1 MIRSI
6 RYITLLVLLQFVTG
20 ISVLYAQSITS
31 ASGIVRDSVS
41 GEPLS
46 YVSVMFENST
56 IGAMTDDDGAFSLQN
71 DKGLTRLVV
80 SSLGYD
86 NKVVNLKAG
95 QKNDN
100 LDILLSPTSFQIAE
114 VEVRPTK
121 ERYSRKDNPAVELI
135 KKVIEHKNDN
145 RIEAK
150 DEYQSEVYEKLSMS
164 LDDFN
169 PNLEKNKFLKKFKFI
184 KNYLDT
190 SEFNGKPILTI
201 SVRET
206 ISDQYYRKHPKAE
219 KTITKAKRQQGIDKT
234 LDDGGAI
241 TANLEEIFKGVN
253 IFDNNINI
261 LLNRFVSPLSSTLA
275 VSYYKYYI
283 MDTVDVAGD
292 KCVDLAFVPVN
303 SQSYGFTGRLYIT
316 LDGNYAVKKFL
327 LNTPANINLNWVD
340 KLRIEQEFKRMPD
353 STWVLANENTYVNF
367 YIVKGAQQLYAHQL
381 RNFDKYQFDVQN
393 ADSIFGLLGPIHEL
407 PEATAQTD
415 TFWIHNRHVPLK
427 EKESALDDLLAQL
440 RKVPAFNVIIK
451 TAEILITGYIP
462 TTADKDKSKF
472 DFGPMNTTFSA
483 NHLEGFRMRVGGMT
497 TANLNPHWFGSG
509 YLAYGVNDRKLK
521 YNAKLTYSVNK
532 KKYHE
537 GESPVNNISAIQEYD
552 VYTPGQDF
560 LFTSKDNMFV
570 AWKVGEPV
578 TMMQYIRKTM
588 LQYQKEWLNGLTLTT
603 WARNEN
609 NEAAGGEDVA
619 QVGHLMVDLVE
630 ELNGQIIAQLP
641 GDGGQMDGGVG
652 GAADGAVDDDGVLER
667 RGGHDLAGGDVLLH
681 QLHDLP
687 AGIAGVLDDV
697 PHGGGSQSR
706 AGQRHAQSLGDA
718 LHGGCG
724 AQEGARAHRGAA
736 GQLIIPHF
744 LRGDGVLALLTQGD
758 VAGHQGRGHVGAG
771 PHGAAGHEDG
781 GDVHPGRSL
790 QVGGNGLVAAG
801 HQDHAVPGH
810 CGGVN
815 FHHVGQ
821 RFTGSQH
828 HVHAVM
834 ALGAAVAD
842 VRGIVL
848 GRLAALFVH
857 AVHRLLHQ
865 LVQVPAA
872 GVRVAVHALHHD
884 LRLFNVRVVPARAH
898 FQGVELCPQ
907 HPIVMTFL
915 HHLLFLL
922 FP

>member
-588 LQYQKEWLNGLTLTT
+588 LQYQKEWLNGLTLT
-603 WARNEN
+603 
-609 NEAAGGEDVA
+609 
-619 QVGHLMVDLVE
+619 
-630 ELNGQIIAQLP
+630 LP
-641 GDGGQMDGGVG
+641 
-652 GAADGAVDDDGVLER
+652 L
-667 RGGHDLAGGDVLLH
+667 
-681 QLHDLP
+681 
-687 AGIAGVLDDV
+687 
-697 PHGGGSQSR
+697 
-706 AGQRHAQSLGDA
+706 
-718 LHGGCG
+718 
-724 AQEGARAHRGAA
+724 
-736 GQLIIPHF
+736 
-744 LRGDGVLALLTQGD
+744 
-758 VAGHQGRGHVGAG
+758 GHVTRTTRRPERSATTVTT
-771 PHGAAGHEDG
+771 PTGH
-781 GDVHPGRSL
+781 
-790 QVGGNGLVAAG
+790 
-801 HQDHAVPGH
+801 
-810 CGGVN
+810 
-815 FHHVGQ
+815 
-821 RFTGSQH
+821 
-828 HVHAVM
+828 
-834 ALGAAVAD
+834 
-842 VRGIVL
+842 
-848 GRLAALFVH
+848 
-857 AVHRLLHQ
+857 
-865 LVQVPAA
+865 
-872 GVRVAVHALHHD
+872 
-884 LRLFNVRVVPARAH
+884 
-898 FQGVELCPQ
+898 
-907 HPIVMTFL
+907 
-915 HHLLFLL
+915 
-922 FP
+922 

>member
-95 QKNDN
+95 QKNN
-100 LDILLSPTSFQIAE
+100 ALNVLLRPTSFEIAE
-114 VEVRPTK
+114 VVVKPKREK
-121 ERYSRKDNPAVELI
+121 YSRKDNPAVELI

-560 LFTSKDNMFV
+560 LFTSKDNM
-570 AWKVGEPV
+570 
-578 TMMQYIRKTM
+578 
-588 LQYQKEWLNGLTLTT
+588 
-603 WARNEN
+603 
-609 NEAAGGEDVA
+609 
-619 QVGHLMVDLVE
+619 
-630 ELNGQIIAQLP
+630 
-641 GDGGQMDGGVG
+641 
-652 GAADGAVDDDGVLER
+652 
-667 RGGHDLAGGDVLLH
+667 
-681 QLHDLP
+681 
-687 AGIAGVLDDV
+687 
-697 PHGGGSQSR
+697 
-706 AGQRHAQSLGDA
+706 
-718 LHGGCG
+718 
-724 AQEGARAHRGAA
+724 
-736 GQLIIPHF
+736 
-744 LRGDGVLALLTQGD
+744 
-758 VAGHQGRGHVGAG
+758 
-771 PHGAAGHEDG
+771 
-781 GDVHPGRSL
+781 
-790 QVGGNGLVAAG
+790 
-801 HQDHAVPGH
+801 
-810 CGGVN
+810 
-815 FHHVGQ
+815 
-821 RFTGSQH
+821 
-828 HVHAVM
+828 
-834 ALGAAVAD
+834 
-842 VRGIVL
+842 
-848 GRLAALFVH
+848 
-857 AVHRLLHQ
+857 
-865 LVQVPAA
+865 
-872 GVRVAVHALHHD
+872 
-884 LRLFNVRVVPARAH
+884 
-898 FQGVELCPQ
+898 
-907 HPIVMTFL
+907 
-915 HHLLFLL
+915 
-922 FP
+922 

>member
-578 TMMQYIRKTM
+578 TMMQ
-588 LQYQKEWLNGLTLTT
+588 L
-603 WARNEN
+603 
-609 NEAAGGEDVA
+609 
-619 QVGHLMVDLVE
+619 
-630 ELNGQIIAQLP
+630 
-641 GDGGQMDGGVG
+641 
-652 GAADGAVDDDGVLER
+652 
-667 RGGHDLAGGDVLLH
+667 
-681 QLHDLP
+681 
-687 AGIAGVLDDV
+687 
-697 PHGGGSQSR
+697 
-706 AGQRHAQSLGDA
+706 SLI
-718 LHGGCG
+718 H
-724 AQEGARAHRGAA
+724 
-736 GQLIIPHF
+736 I
-744 LRGDGVLALLTQGD
+744 
-758 VAGHQGRGHVGAG
+758 
-771 PHGAAGHEDG
+771 
-781 GDVHPGRSL
+781 
-790 QVGGNGLVAAG
+790 
-801 HQDHAVPGH
+801 
-810 CGGVN
+810 
-815 FHHVGQ
+815 
-821 RFTGSQH
+821 
-828 HVHAVM
+828 
-834 ALGAAVAD
+834 
-842 VRGIVL
+842 
-848 GRLAALFVH
+848 
-857 AVHRLLHQ
+857 
-865 LVQVPAA
+865 
-872 GVRVAVHALHHD
+872 
-884 LRLFNVRVVPARAH
+884 
-898 FQGVELCPQ
+898 
-907 HPIVMTFL
+907 
-915 HHLLFLL
+915 
-922 FP
+922 

>member
-609 NEAAGGEDVA
+609 NEAAA
-619 QVGHLMVDLVE
+619 TTATTPTGH
-630 ELNGQIIAQLP
+630 
-641 GDGGQMDGGVG
+641 
-652 GAADGAVDDDGVLER
+652 
-667 RGGHDLAGGDVLLH
+667 
-681 QLHDLP
+681 
-687 AGIAGVLDDV
+687 
-697 PHGGGSQSR
+697 
-706 AGQRHAQSLGDA
+706 
-718 LHGGCG
+718 
-724 AQEGARAHRGAA
+724 
-736 GQLIIPHF
+736 
-744 LRGDGVLALLTQGD
+744 
-758 VAGHQGRGHVGAG
+758 
-771 PHGAAGHEDG
+771 
-781 GDVHPGRSL
+781 
-790 QVGGNGLVAAG
+790 
-801 HQDHAVPGH
+801 
-810 CGGVN
+810 
-815 FHHVGQ
+815 
-821 RFTGSQH
+821 
-828 HVHAVM
+828 
-834 ALGAAVAD
+834 
-842 VRGIVL
+842 
-848 GRLAALFVH
+848 
-857 AVHRLLHQ
+857 
-865 LVQVPAA
+865 
-872 GVRVAVHALHHD
+872 
-884 LRLFNVRVVPARAH
+884 
-898 FQGVELCPQ
+898 
-907 HPIVMTFL
+907 
-915 HHLLFLL
+915 
-922 FP
+922 

>member
-95 QKNDN
+95 QKNN
-100 LDILLSPTSFQIAE
+100 ALNVLLRPTSFEIAE
-114 VEVRPTK
+114 VVVKPKREK
-121 ERYSRKDNPAVELI
+121 YSRKDNPAVELI

-275 VSYYKYYI
+275 VTYYKYYI

-609 NEAAGGEDVA
+609 NEAAGTLRYDRYNADGT
-619 QVGHLMVDLVE
+619 LTNLKSFTNT
-630 ELNGQIIAQLP
+630 ELGAQLRFAP
-641 GDGGQMDGGVG
+641 G
-652 GAADGAVDDDGVLER
+652 ER
-667 RGGHDLAGGDVLLH
+667 AYNGR
-681 QLHDLP
+681 
-687 AGIAGVLDDV
+687 
-697 PHGGGSQSR
+697 
-706 AGQRHAQSLGDA
+706 
-718 LHGGCG
+718 
-724 AQEGARAHRGAA
+724 EGRN
-736 GQLIIPHF
+736 
-744 LRGDGVLALLTQGD
+744 
-758 VAGHQGRGHVGAG
+758 
-771 PHGAAGHEDG
+771 
-781 GDVHPGRSL
+781 S
-790 QVGGNGLVAAG
+790 
-801 HQDHAVPGH
+801 
-810 CGGVN
+810 
-815 FHHVGQ
+815 
-821 RFTGSQH
+821 
-828 HVHAVM
+828 
-834 ALGAAVAD
+834 
-842 VRGIVL
+842 
-848 GRLAALFVH
+848 
-857 AVHRLLHQ
+857 
-865 LVQVPAA
+865 
-872 GVRVAVHALHHD
+872 
-884 LRLFNVRVVPARAH
+884 LFNRSKGAPVFRWD
-898 FQGVELCPQ
+898 
-907 HPIVMTFL
+907 
-915 HHLLFLL
+915 
-922 FP
+922 

>member
-537 GESPVNNISAIQEYD
+537 GES
-552 VYTPGQDF
+552 
-560 LFTSKDNMFV
+560 
-570 AWKVGEPV
+570 
-578 TMMQYIRKTM
+578 R
-588 LQYQKEWLNGLTLTT
+588 
-603 WARNEN
+603 
-609 NEAAGGEDVA
+609 
-619 QVGHLMVDLVE
+619 
-630 ELNGQIIAQLP
+630 
-641 GDGGQMDGGVG
+641 
-652 GAADGAVDDDGVLER
+652 
-667 RGGHDLAGGDVLLH
+667 
-681 QLHDLP
+681 
-687 AGIAGVLDDV
+687 
-697 PHGGGSQSR
+697 
-706 AGQRHAQSLGDA
+706 
-718 LHGGCG
+718 
-724 AQEGARAHRGAA
+724 
-736 GQLIIPHF
+736 
-744 LRGDGVLALLTQGD
+744 
-758 VAGHQGRGHVGAG
+758 
-771 PHGAAGHEDG
+771 
-781 GDVHPGRSL
+781 
-790 QVGGNGLVAAG
+790 
-801 HQDHAVPGH
+801 
-810 CGGVN
+810 
-815 FHHVGQ
+815 
-821 RFTGSQH
+821 
-828 HVHAVM
+828 
-834 ALGAAVAD
+834 
-842 VRGIVL
+842 
-848 GRLAALFVH
+848 
-857 AVHRLLHQ
+857 
-865 LVQVPAA
+865 
-872 GVRVAVHALHHD
+872 
-884 LRLFNVRVVPARAH
+884 
-898 FQGVELCPQ
+898 
-907 HPIVMTFL
+907 
-915 HHLLFLL
+915 
-922 FP
+922 

>member
-588 LQYQKEWLNGLTLTT
+588 LQYQKEWLE
-603 WARNEN
+603 WP
-609 NEAAGGEDVA
+609 DPY
-619 QVGHLMVDLVE
+619 HL
-630 ELNGQIIAQLP
+630 G
-641 GDGGQMDGGVG
+641 
-652 GAADGAVDDDGVLER
+652 
-667 RGGHDLAGGDVLLH
+667 
-681 QLHDLP
+681 
-687 AGIAGVLDDV
+687 
-697 PHGGGSQSR
+697 
-706 AGQRHAQSLGDA
+706 
-718 LHGGCG
+718 
-724 AQEGARAHRGAA
+724 
-736 GQLIIPHF
+736 
-744 LRGDGVLALLTQGD
+744 T
-758 VAGHQGRGHVGAG
+758 
-771 PHGAAGHEDG
+771 
-781 GDVHPGRSL
+781 
-790 QVGGNGLVAAG
+790 
-801 HQDHAVPGH
+801 
-810 CGGVN
+810 
-815 FHHVGQ
+815 
-821 RFTGSQH
+821 
-828 HVHAVM
+828 
-834 ALGAAVAD
+834 
-842 VRGIVL
+842 
-848 GRLAALFVH
+848 
-857 AVHRLLHQ
+857 
-865 LVQVPAA
+865 
-872 GVRVAVHALHHD
+872 
-884 LRLFNVRVVPARAH
+884 
-898 FQGVELCPQ
+898 
-907 HPIVMTFL
+907 
-915 HHLLFLL
+915 
-922 FP
+922 

>member
-95 QKNDN
+95 QKNN
-100 LDILLSPTSFQIAE
+100 ALNVLLRPTSFEIAE
-114 VEVRPTK
+114 VVVKPKREK
-121 ERYSRKDNPAVELI
+121 YSRKDNPAVELI

-393 ADSIFGLLGPIHEL
+393 ADSIFGLLGTIHEL

-588 LQYQKEWLNGLTLTT
+588 LQYQKEWLTGLTLTT
-603 WARNEN
+603 
-609 NEAAGGEDVA
+609 
-619 QVGHLMVDLVE
+619 
-630 ELNGQIIAQLP
+630 
-641 GDGGQMDGGVG
+641 
-652 GAADGAVDDDGVLER
+652 
-667 RGGHDLAGGDVLLH
+667 
-681 QLHDLP
+681 
-687 AGIAGVLDDV
+687 
-697 PHGGGSQSR
+697 
-706 AGQRHAQSLGDA
+706 
-718 LHGGCG
+718 
-724 AQEGARAHRGAA
+724 
-736 GQLIIPHF
+736 
-744 LRGDGVLALLTQGD
+744 
-758 VAGHQGRGHVGAG
+758 
-771 PHGAAGHEDG
+771 
-781 GDVHPGRSL
+781 
-790 QVGGNGLVAAG
+790 
-801 HQDHAVPGH
+801 
-810 CGGVN
+810 
-815 FHHVGQ
+815 
-821 RFTGSQH
+821 
-828 HVHAVM
+828 
-834 ALGAAVAD
+834 
-842 VRGIVL
+842 
-848 GRLAALFVH
+848 
-857 AVHRLLHQ
+857 
-865 LVQVPAA
+865 
-872 GVRVAVHALHHD
+872 
-884 LRLFNVRVVPARAH
+884 
-898 FQGVELCPQ
+898 
-907 HPIVMTFL
+907 
-915 HHLLFLL
+915 
-922 FP
+922 